1 MYKGLAGNTPQGVCA
16 ARTHSRKG
24 FGPVTHP
31 AGAVWLS
38 GSARWM
44 AYWTERVDKILAGDD
59 EVKGCQIPLEVVDA
73 IMQGA
78 DLERLDD
85 CR

>member
-1 MYKGLAGNTPQGVCA
+1 MSNLNRRLKKLEELMTDDSGLVP
-16 ARTHSRKG
+16 
-24 FGPVTHP
+24 
-31 AGAVWLS
+31 

-59 EVKGCQIPLEVVDA
+59 EVKGCQIPLEVWDA
-73 IMQGA
+73 IMQRA
-78 DLERLDD
+78 DSERSDG

>member
-1 MYKGLAGNTPQGVCA
+1 MSNLNRRLKKLEELMTDDSGLVP
-16 ARTHSRKG
+16 
-24 FGPVTHP
+24 
-31 AGAVWLS
+31 

-59 EVKGCQIPLEVVDA
+59 EVKGCQIPLEVWDA
-73 IMQGA
+73 IMQRP
-78 DLERLDD
+78 DSERSDG

>member
-1 MYKGLAGNTPQGVCA
+1 MSNLNRRLKKLEELMTDDSGLVP
-16 ARTHSRKG
+16 
-24 FGPVTHP
+24 
-31 AGAVWLS
+31 

-59 EVKGCQIPLEVVDA
+59 EVKGQIPLEVFDA
-73 IMQGA
+73 IVKAA
-78 DLERLDD
+78 DSARSDE